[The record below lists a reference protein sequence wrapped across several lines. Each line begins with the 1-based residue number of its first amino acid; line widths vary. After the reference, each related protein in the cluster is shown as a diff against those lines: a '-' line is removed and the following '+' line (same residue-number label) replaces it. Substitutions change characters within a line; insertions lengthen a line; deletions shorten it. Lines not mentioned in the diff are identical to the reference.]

1 MMTNDEQ
8 IKFNKRQRFEVMAVR
23 LANHLNLS
31 VADTFVMLPEQVKI
45 MLNGLKYLDVVL
57 PLMQHDRDRL
67 SLSYRQLEIKYG
79 VPKSTI
85 QMYLNGPKK

>member
-1 MMTNDEQ
+1 MIDNGQIEQ
-8 IKFNKRQRFEVMAVR
+8 NKRQRFEVMAVR

-31 VADTFVMLPEQVKI
+31 TADTFSMLPDQVKF
-45 MLNGLKYLDVVL
+45 MLNGFKYLDVVL
-57 PLMQHDRDRL
+57 PLMQQDRERL

-85 QMYLNGPKK
+85 QMYLNGAPKK